1 MENKKNKLWDVDIQM
16 FNSMEGNYVSIE
28 EENFFR
34 NLRFKQESE
43 ITLVNDLLMSEHDNP
58 EKIYIVREIYDEYV
72 VGVDNLEELEI
83 HVMNLHEALAIK
95 LEDIGISGTSLT
107 LFEWLRGR
115 NYQGIKYNRNYDYM

>member
-1 MENKKNKLWDVDIQM
+1 M
-16 FNSMEGNYVSIE
+16 FNAMEGNYISVE

-43 ITLVNDLLMSEHDNP
+43 ITLANDLLLSEYDNP

-72 VGVDNLEELEI
+72 VGVEGLEELEI

-95 LEDIGISGTSLT
+95 LEDIGIIGTSLT
-107 LFEWLRGR
+107 LFEWLRRR
-115 NYQGIKYNRNYDYM
+115 NYHGIKYNRNYDYM

>member
-1 MENKKNKLWDVDIQM
+1 MGNKKNRLWDVDIQM
-16 FNSMEGNYVSIE
+16 FNAMEGNYISVE

-43 ITLVNDLLMSEHDNP
+43 ITLANDLLLSEYDNP

-72 VGVDNLEELEI
+72 VGVEGLEELEI

-95 LEDIGISGTSLT
+95 LEDIGIIGTSLT
-107 LFEWLRGR
+107 LFEWLRRR
-115 NYQGIKYNRNYDYM
+115 NYHGIKYNRNYDYM